1 MKKQLSDSGEQIDN
15 KMARKHPVHRHAK
28 RMTQLIR
35 VAIKFGMITHLFIKY
50 ILEPLV
56 KKEETKYNSWFRQI
70 LFFAGGSC
78 LKPSDRRALIPLT
91 SGFVNYF
98 RRIVQSEKLGKPII
112 WVDWCFSSE
121 LLKAFDVVAYACE
134 APVLLCDFIGTRK
147 ASMLVEKAEK
157 EGVPLELCSS
167 SKGAVGAYLLKEAP
181 EPDLILSTSHPC
193 DSTASLYQL
202 LRYMTGVPAYV
213 LDTPYWNDKKS
224 IEYYTNNIR
233 GLIQFIEKHLHQ
245 KINWETLKHV
255 CENINTTNYYMS
267 ELTEMARAVPSP
279 ISVMHLLLLWL
290 GRTISYGSDELAE
303 SAKRL
308 YAVAKARLDKK
319 EGHLENERIRI
330 IWWDIPVGFYN
341 IHSWLEQEFGAI
353 TVADMIGRVEPFHI
367 DTSSRE
373 SMLEG
378 LAVTNLNA
386 PMGRHMRGPAEFITN
401 ELERVIR
408 EFTADCFIF
417 SQHTGC
423 THEWAIMKIIK
434 DICGRTGLPALF
446 LDADCFEA
454 RHSSEKQ
461 IKKQIRD
468 FFMNHGLA

>member
-1 MKKQLSDSGEQIDN
+1 LIIKWSDKQP
-15 KMARKHPVHRHAK
+15 AHRHIK
-28 RMTQLIR
+28 RMAQFLAFLAR
-35 VAIKFGMITHLFIKY
+35 FGRITHLLIKY

-56 KKEETKYNSWFRQI
+56 KKEETKYNSWIRQI
-70 LFFAGGSC
+70 LIFIGGSC
-78 LKPSDRRALIPLT
+78 LKPSDYPGAIPLT
-91 SGFVNYF
+91 NELVDYF
-98 RRIVQSEKLGKPII
+98 RRITQTKKLGKPVI
-112 WVDWCFSSE
+112 WVDWCFSTE
-121 LLKAFDVVAYACE
+121 LLKAFDVVIYACE

-147 ASMLVEKAEK
+147 ASMLVEKAEM

-202 LRYMTGVPAYV
+202 LKYMTGAPAYV
-213 LDTPYWNDKKS
+213 LDTPYWNDKES
-224 IEYYTNNIR
+224 IEYYTNNMR
-233 GLIQFIEKHLHQ
+233 RLIQFIEKNINQ
-245 KINWETLKHV
+245 KINWEKLKHV
-255 CENINTTNYYMS
+255 CENINTANHYMS

-279 ISVMHLLLLWL
+279 ISVTHLLLLWL
-290 GRTISYGSDELAE
+290 ARTVTYGSDGLAQ
-303 SAKRL
+303 SAKGF
-308 YAVAKARLDKK
+308 YTVAKARLDKK
-319 EGHLENERIRI
+319 EGHLENEKIRI
-330 IWWDIPVGFYN
+330 IWWDISVGFYN
-341 IHSWLEQEFGAI
+341 MHTWLEQEFGAV
-353 TVADMIGRVEPFHI
+353 TVADMIGRAEPFHI

-378 LAVTNLNA
+378 LAMTNLNA
-386 PMGRHMRGPAEFITN
+386 PMGRHMRGPAEFVTN
-401 ELERVIR
+401 EFERVIR

-434 DICGRTGLPALF
+434 DICEKAGLPALF

-461 IKKQIRD
+461 IKRQIRE